1 MRPSRVA
8 VNLTACAEEDKLSPV
23 IHALRPGAESEN
35 HAELERHG
43 FRDPGASCCS
53 RASEDVLMNLDAH
66 APRHD

>member
-1 MRPSRVA
+1 VRPSRA
-8 VNLTACAEEDKLSPV
+8 ALDLTAYAEEDRRPV

-43 FRDPGASCCS
+43 FRGPVASCCS
-53 RASEDVLMNLDAH
+53 RASDDVLMNLDAH